1 VAFLLSVVE
10 RPNDDARL
18 LLCNFAATGDRHAL
32 EREEEEEEEEE
43 ERKTARERGEK
54 KGRQRPK
61 K

>member
-32 EREEEEEEEEE
+32 EREEEEEEEE
-43 ERKTARERGEK
+43 RKTARERGEK